1 VKLRGDINKTI
12 WNTKWIQIRKLK
24 ELVQFKVQ
32 KDMLIMTF
40 LMTVSNFSVKLKNVS
55 FDVSQTVCNLSG
67 HLNNV
72 CCCSGW

>member
-1 VKLRGDINKTI
+1 MKLRGDINKTI
-12 WNTKWIQIRKLK
+12 LNIKWVQIRKLK

-32 KDMLIMTF
+32 KDMLIMAF
-40 LMTVSNFSVKLKNVS
+40 LMSVSNFSVKLKNVS
-55 FDVSQTVCNLSG
+55 FDVSQTVRNLSG